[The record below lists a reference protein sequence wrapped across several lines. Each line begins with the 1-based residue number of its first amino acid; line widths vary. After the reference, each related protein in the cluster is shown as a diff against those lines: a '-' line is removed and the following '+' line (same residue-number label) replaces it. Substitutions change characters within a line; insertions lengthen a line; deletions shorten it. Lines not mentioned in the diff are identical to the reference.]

1 MGSVSLL
8 KTVCIPPPPYIAL
21 SYRWGT
27 EPSIMLLK
35 SNIDEFCRG
44 KYITDLPQTFQ
55 DLITVARHFSVRYVW
70 IDALCIIQD
79 SPQDWVFESSTMR
92 DVYANSFCTIAAS
105 ASSGPEG
112 GLFRSRQP
120 EQARPAVVSIA
131 FEDKAPEDFYIWD
144 SDYWL
149 RHFDKSELHT
159 RGWVFQERFLSPR
172 VLSFGHDQI
181 MWECMTDSKCEGFPD
196 GVPSQ
201 ESDKSYHALSRLAA
215 PREDDQEP
223 LFSER
228 TFQTWKVLVEDY
240 SKRSLTKPTD
250 KLVAFAGIAK
260 LFQEGTGD
268 EYIAGLWKSRLVE
281 MLNWRVT
288 TPGPGAVDYLAPSW
302 SWASVQSSVTIE
314 YMPTI
319 GGNVKLVSVMAIETI
334 NREAD
339 PTVGV
344 RYECIKLHGALFPA
358 QWDHPPESI
367 RIRTGPYVAKVYLD
381 TSPGNWD
388 ENRRLFRLPIILY
401 PLGYPETGRC
411 LIDYL
416 ILEKHSSV
424 APDIYQRIECCQTDQ
439 YVKGLIET
447 IESLKTMTLRQSLR
461 TRILTRQSLVSK
473 LSSRSSVSC
482 DSQPGLGS
490 IDCLISLSYM
500 GLVYM
505 HF

>member
-1 MGSVSLL
+1 
-8 KTVCIPPPPYIAL
+8 
-21 SYRWGT
+21 
-27 EPSIMLLK
+27 MLLK

-55 DLITVARHFSVRYVW
+55 DLITVARHFSIRYVW

-120 EQARPAVVSIA
+120 EQSA
-131 FEDKAPEDFYIWD
+131 
-144 SDYWL
+144 L
-149 RHFDKSELHT
+149 QLSELHT
-159 RGWVFQERFLSPR
+159 RGWIFQERFLSPR

-302 SWASVQSSVTIE
+302 SWTSVQSSVTIE
-314 YMPTI
+314 YMPAI
-319 GGNVKLVSVMAIETI
+319 GDNVKLVSVMAIETI

-339 PTVGV
+339 PTVGAIFEDEDFDQAIFGV
-344 RYECIKLHGALFPA
+344 KA
-358 QWDHPPESI
+358 Q
-367 RIRTGPYVAKVYLD
+367 
-381 TSPGNWD
+381 
-388 ENRRLFRLPIILY
+388 F
-401 PLGYPETGRC
+401 
-411 LIDYL
+411 
-416 ILEKHSSV
+416 SV
-424 APDIYQRIECCQTDQ
+424 IGI
-439 YVKGLIET
+439 V
-447 IESLKTMTLRQSLR
+447 
-461 TRILTRQSLVSK
+461 
-473 LSSRSSVSC
+473 
-482 DSQPGLGS
+482 
-490 IDCLISLSYM
+490 
-500 GLVYM
+500 
-505 HF
+505 

>member
-1 MGSVSLL
+1 
-8 KTVCIPPPPYIAL
+8 
-21 SYRWGT
+21 
-27 EPSIMLLK
+27 
-35 SNIDEFCRG
+35 
-44 KYITDLPQTFQ
+44 
-55 DLITVARHFSVRYVW
+55 
-70 IDALCIIQD
+70 
-79 SPQDWVFESSTMR
+79 
-92 DVYANSFCTIAAS
+92 
-105 ASSGPEG
+105 
-112 GLFRSRQP
+112 
-120 EQARPAVVSIA
+120 
-131 FEDKAPEDFYIWD
+131 
-144 SDYWL
+144 
-149 RHFDKSELHT
+149 
-159 RGWVFQERFLSPR
+159 
-172 VLSFGHDQI
+172 
-181 MWECMTDSKCEGFPD
+181 MTDSKCEGFPD

-344 RYECIKLHGALFPA
+344 RYGCIKLHGALFPA

-424 APDIYQRIECCQTDQ
+424 TPDIYQRIGCCRTDQ
-439 YVKGLIET
+439 YVKVFD
-447 IESLKTMTLRQSLR
+447 RNH
-461 TRILTRQSLVSK
+461 RIFEDDDVKAIFEDKDFDQAIFGVEAQF
-473 LSSRSSVSC
+473 SVI
-482 DSQPGLGS
+482 G
-490 IDCLISLSYM
+490 I
-500 GLVYM
+500 V
-505 HF
+505 

>member
-1 MGSVSLL
+1 
-8 KTVCIPPPPYIAL
+8 
-21 SYRWGT
+21 
-27 EPSIMLLK
+27 
-35 SNIDEFCRG
+35 
-44 KYITDLPQTFQ
+44 
-55 DLITVARHFSVRYVW
+55 
-70 IDALCIIQD
+70 
-79 SPQDWVFESSTMR
+79 
-92 DVYANSFCTIAAS
+92 
-105 ASSGPEG
+105 
-112 GLFRSRQP
+112 
-120 EQARPAVVSIA
+120 
-131 FEDKAPEDFYIWD
+131 
-144 SDYWL
+144 
-149 RHFDKSELHT
+149 
-159 RGWVFQERFLSPR
+159 
-172 VLSFGHDQI
+172 
-181 MWECMTDSKCEGFPD
+181 MTDSKCEGFPD

-302 SWASVQSSVTIE
+302 SWTSVQSSVTIE
-314 YMPTI
+314 YMPAI
-319 GGNVKLVSVMAIETI
+319 GDNVKLVSVMAIETI

-344 RYECIKLHGALFPA
+344 RYGCIKLHGALFPA

-388 ENRRLFRLPIILY
+388 ENRRLFLLPIILY

-461 TRILTRQSLVSK
+461 TRILTRQSLVLK